1 MPIVSRPPVKQ
12 NQENQLPV
20 EQPEQQEEESQTEK
34 S

>member
-12 NQENQLPV
+12 NQQNQVPT
-20 EQPEQQEEESQTEK
+20 EQPEQQEEDSQTEQ

>member
-12 NQENQLPV
+12 NQESQVPM
-20 EQPEQQEEESQTEK
+20 EQPEQQEEDSQTGQ

>member
-12 NQENQLPV
+12 NQQNQVPT
-20 EQPEQQEEESQTEK
+20 EQQEEDSQTEQ